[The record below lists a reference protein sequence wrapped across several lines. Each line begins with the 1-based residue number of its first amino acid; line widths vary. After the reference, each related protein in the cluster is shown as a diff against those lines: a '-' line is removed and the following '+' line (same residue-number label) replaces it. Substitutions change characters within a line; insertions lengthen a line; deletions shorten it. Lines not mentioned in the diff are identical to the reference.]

1 MISSY
6 FTLSEIYLLDAFLLS
21 LIRYAQP
28 TQSLVSVELPFF
40 KVRFNNLSI
49 NLINYQITCTMLL
62 AKEIFC
68 KLCLYLT
75 LSSNDC
81 KLLSSKG
88 LVSSSSIVFV
98 CGNYSGSC
106 SFAFVA

>member
-28 TQSLVSVELPFF
+28 TQSLVSVELPF
-40 KVRFNNLSI
+40 SI

-98 CGNYSGSC
+98 CGDCSGSC